1 MKNTGILYATNKDY
15 LTITLASMLSLIEN
29 VNGKKLDIY
38 FMTENLNVQDYA
50 LIEKIVKEYPNV
62 HLSIYPIESFHLEKY
77 GIPGWQ
83 NTQAANARLFF
94 QKVLGD
100 QIDEIEELLYLDSD
114 TIVVDNLAE
123 LNRYNGK
130 IHAVLD
136 NAAPSYLDQ
145 LGVARY
151 FNSGVLKINTNWWK
165 KENCEEKII
174 KFVRDNPMKKLTYP
188 DQDILNY
195 VLGKEIEEMPMSYN
209 LPPSVSMM
217 NGVILDL
224 YCKKIKRDTA
234 EIIAAKKTP
243 KILHSYGLLGI
254 KPWTDNEVNPYN
266 DIFRRYLYKVNP
278 EFELQELDSMKKLL
292 STNPRLF
299 NSLFLLKSYTP
310 ECLQGIVKKTALT
323 FYKQKK
329 TNRNKK

>member
-1 MKNTGILYATNKDY
+1 M
-15 LTITLASMLSLIEN
+15 
-29 VNGKKLDIY
+29 
-38 FMTENLNVQDYA
+38 
-50 LIEKIVKEYPNV
+50 
-62 HLSIYPIESFHLEKY
+62 
-77 GIPGWQ
+77 
-83 NTQAANARLFF
+83 
-94 QKVLGD
+94 
-100 QIDEIEELLYLDSD
+100 
-114 TIVVDNLAE
+114 
-123 LNRYNGK
+123 
-130 IHAVLD
+130 
-136 NAAPSYLDQ
+136 
-145 LGVARY
+145 
-151 FNSGVLKINTNWWK
+151 KINTNWWK

-174 KFVRDNPMKKLTYP
+174 KFVRDNPTKKLTYP

-217 NGVILDL
+217 SGVTLDL

-234 EIIAAKKTP
+234 EITAAKKAP

-329 TNRNKK
+329 TNRNQK